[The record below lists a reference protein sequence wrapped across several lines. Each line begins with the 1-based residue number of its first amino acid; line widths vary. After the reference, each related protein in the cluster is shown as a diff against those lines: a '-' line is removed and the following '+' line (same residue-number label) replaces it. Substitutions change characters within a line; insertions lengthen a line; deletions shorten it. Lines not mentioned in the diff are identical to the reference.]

1 LLLLCTAD
9 LSLVT
14 VGSSAVLARYF
25 LEVHFVL
32 VLGIQHAAVVL
43 GDGEVRL
50 RLRHMLGW
58 LATDAAF
65 MALSDMPS
73 TFMDEQLL
81 LLPMGRW

>member
-1 LLLLCTAD
+1 
-9 LSLVT
+9 LVT
-14 VGSSAVLARYF
+14 VGSSTVLAGYF

-50 RLRHMLGW
+50 RLLHMLGW

-73 TFMDEQLL
+73 AFMDEQLL